1 MLLHS
6 RSLHSDATV
15 IYNNPHMFSR
25 LKRAWAVW
33 VLAAQS
39 FSSMLDGSFGYDKQK
54 GTTSQKITNKRES
67 FTIDLSIRMQ
77 NVQVE
82 CTDALRVIRSRDFAK
97 AFHYCDPPYFNS
109 DCGHYNGYSKDD
121 FESLL
126 KTLESIEGKF
136 LLSSYPSDILTQYTK
151 TNKWNTLALEQS
163 VSVANGTGKPGKK
176 KIEVLTANYDLS
188 NPKNDLKL
196 F

>member
-1 MLLHS
+1 
-6 RSLHSDATV
+6 
-15 IYNNPHMFSR
+15 
-25 LKRAWAVW
+25 
-33 VLAAQS
+33 
-39 FSSMLDGSFGYDKQK
+39 
-54 GTTSQKITNKRES
+54 
-67 FTIDLSIRMQ
+67 MQ